1 MNLAAEEMFKVVK
14 KKKKDVD
21 IDLDNIYDEHS
32 ILLKISTFQL

>member
-21 IDLDNIYDEHS
+21 IDLDNIYDEPS
-32 ILLKISTFQL
+32 Y